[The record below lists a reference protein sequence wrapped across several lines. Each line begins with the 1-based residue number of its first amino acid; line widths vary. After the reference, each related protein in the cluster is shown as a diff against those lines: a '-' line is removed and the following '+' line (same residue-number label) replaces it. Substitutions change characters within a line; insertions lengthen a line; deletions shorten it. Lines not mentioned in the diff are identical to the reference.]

1 MPSLVFH
8 KPNQVSHAPSLPSH
22 TPSLASN
29 LTSHTPTIMDKRCG
43 AMEIT
48 IKLCIL
54 LSSLMKGSLPFPL
67 FQCWKQININEAF
80 SNIVWGEGGGFFI
93 QKQSIMASSKALV

>member
-8 KPNQVSHAPSLPSH
+8 MPKLVSHAPSLASH

-29 LTSHTPTIMDKRCG
+29 LTSHTPTIMDKSCG

-54 LSSLMKGSLPFPL
+54 YTITIKLCSLHFPL
-67 FQCWKQININEAF
+67 FQFWKQININEAF
-80 SNIVWGEGGGFFI
+80 SNIVWGKGEV
-93 QKQSIMASSKALV
+93 SSYKNKVLWLVLKD